1 DLRVAAAPLWEAVDA
16 LLLPTTP
23 MHPTHD
29 QVAAEPFAVND
40 RLGRFTN
47 FVNLMDLAA
56 LAVPASPRHD
66 GLPFGV
72 TLLAPAFHDHRL
84 LELGN
89 EWMGG

>member
-1 DLRVAAAPLWEAVDA
+1 
-16 LLLPTTP
+16 

-29 QVAAEPFAVND
+29 QVAADPIAVNA

-56 LAVPASPRHD
+56 LALPGAPRDD

-84 LELGN
+84 LELG
-89 EWMGG
+89 ERWMGGVD

>member
-1 DLRVAAAPLWEAVDA
+1 M
-16 LLLPTTP
+16 LPTTP

-29 QVAAEPFAVND
+29 QVTADPVGVND

-56 LAVPASPRHD
+56 LALPAGPRAD
-66 GLPFGV
+66 GLPFGI

-84 LELGN
+84 LELGA
-89 EWMGG
+89 EWIGG